1 MVGNLSMAPK
11 KMKKALVVFRR
22 DPSAVRKVLAAE
34 GFELVEKDPDF
45 VVCYGGDGTVL
56 FSERKFPGVPKLII
70 KTSRACRAYD
80 YKLSD
85 LRKLLVRVRAGDYQI
100 HAEMKVETVAK
111 GERLVGLNEIQIHL
125 KLPIYAVRFSLS
137 ADGKEYDELIGD
149 GVIVATPFGSTAYYR
164 ATGGKSFKKGI
175 GVSFNNLHNTDA
187 KGFVVHDDTVVK
199 LTVTRGP
206 AWLLAD
212 NNEKFVD
219 LDAGDAV
226 TIKKSDS
233 VANFIYFPD
242 YNLLSGCC

>member
-11 KMKKALVVFRR
+11 KLKKALVVFRR
-22 DPSAVRKVLAAE
+22 DPSQVKSVLVAQ

-70 KTSRACRAYD
+70 KTSRACRMYD
-80 YKLSD
+80 YSLSD
-85 LRKLLVRVRAGDYQI
+85 LRELLSKIKAGDYRI
-100 HAEMKVETVAK
+100 HAEMKLETVAK
-111 GERLVGLNEIQIHL
+111 GERLVGLNEIQVHL

-149 GVIVATPFGSTAYYR
+149 GVIVATSFGSTAYYR

-175 GVSFNNLHNTDA
+175 GVSFNNLHNTNA
-187 KGFVVHDDTVVK
+187 KSFVVPEDSVVNLK
-199 LTVTRGP
+199 VTRGP

-212 NNEKFVD
+212 NNEDFVE

-226 TIKKSDS
+226 EIRKSGS
-233 VANFIYFPD
+233 IANFIYFP
-242 YNLLSGCC
+242 SP

>member
-11 KMKKALVVFRR
+11 KLKKALVVFRR
-22 DPSAVRKVLAAE
+22 DPSEVKSILVE
-34 GFELVEKDPDF
+34 EDFELVEKDPDF

-70 KTSRACRAYD
+70 KTSRACRMYD
-80 YKLSD
+80 YALSD
-85 LRKLLVRVRAGDYQI
+85 LKELLSRIKAGDYQI
-100 HAEMKVETVAK
+100 YTEMKLETVAK
-111 GERLVGLNEIQIHL
+111 GERLVGLNEIQVHL

-149 GVIVATPFGSTAYYR
+149 GVIVATSFGSTAYYK

-175 GVSFNNLHNTDA
+175 GISFNNLHNKNA
-187 KGFVVHDDTVVK
+187 KSFVVPEDSAVK

-212 NNEKFVD
+212 NNENFVD

-226 TIKKSDS
+226 EIRKSGS
-233 VANFIYFPD
+233 VANFIYFP
-242 YNLLSGCC
+242 SQ